1 VSIGT
6 IFRRLKRRTELG
18 APSDTFDVFHKKT
31 MASILDSRGRPL
43 GEWSLADA
51 DSKET
56 CARFVLGLLRD
67 RSKLR
72 RRFPDATS
80 VAGGYS
86 DWLRGRGA
94 RKLRLSSRAI
104 SNIVAVFAQEL
115 GEPVRDFYQH
125 SPQLQARYPLALLPV
140 GQKRFVKWLFRQ
152 GRQRHSLSD
161 EQILWFLYQTA
172 EDIRAGVVQTYLINP
187 DWQEQFPLGLVGSGQ
202 HEFLRWL
209 CHTYPKFAPF
219 RRLKS
224 LPRVISADEETAL
237 RRRISTES
245 DDNSAFVTHNDK
257 QRGDPTLGVNLLS
270 HFCFSSGLGRAALSA
285 KAALELAGVPLSCRD
300 VPTGVDSPLEP
311 RGKWLGLEVHP
322 ITILNVSLI
331 PHFEASYRR
340 SGLARRANVYRIAYL
355 YWELERM
362 PHEWSQHITQLVDE
376 LWAPTPFIAQAMRTM
391 SLPVYEMPPGVV
403 LGKTVPIARESLD
416 IPTGHFVFLFAFD
429 MCSDFERKNP
439 LALIRAFRQAF
450 SRDEPVTL
458 VIKLCRGHVNPVNL
472 ERLRALA
479 QQNRVLVIDRL
490 VSHEETNGLIE
501 MCDCFVSLHHAE
513 GFGLGLA
520 EAMLRG
526 KPVIGTNYSGNL
538 AFMHRDNSLLVD
550 CELVEIAENGA
561 VYKKG
566 FHWAQPSEAHAAQL
580 MRSVFENR
588 HEAVARAERVK
599 EGIAEQFSVKTAGQR
614 MKQRL
619 AEIRNPDAAR
629 AGACE
634 NIRKFS

>member
-1 VSIGT
+1 MSIRT
-6 IFRRLKRRTELG
+6 IFRRLKRRTE
-18 APSDTFDVFHKKT
+18 PSAQSDNFNVFHNKT
-31 MASILDSRGRPL
+31 MASIIDSRGRPL

-56 CARFVLGLLRD
+56 YARFVLGVLRD
-67 RSKLR
+67 QPKLR

-104 SNIVAVFAQEL
+104 SNIVPVFAREL
-115 GEPVRDFYQH
+115 GEPVRDFYRH

-140 GQKRFVKWLFRQ
+140 GQKRFVKWLLGQ

-161 EQILWFLYQTA
+161 EQILWFLHQTA
-172 EDIRAGVVQTYLINP
+172 EDIGAGVVETYLINP

-209 CHTYPKFAPF
+209 RHTYPKFAPF

-224 LPRVISADEETAL
+224 LPKVLSADEEAAL

-257 QRGDPTLGVNLLS
+257 QRRDPALGVNLLS
-270 HFCFSSGLGRAALSA
+270 HFCFSSGLGRAALTT

-300 VPTGVDSPLEP
+300 VPPGVDSQLEP

-322 ITILNVSLI
+322 ITILNVSLV

-362 PHEWSQHITQLVDE
+362 PDQWSPHVTQLIDE
-376 LWAPTPFIAQAMRTM
+376 LWAPTSFVAQAMRGTM
-391 SLPVYEMPPGVV
+391 SLPVYDMLPGVL
-403 LGKTVPIARESLD
+403 LGKTVPIARETVG

-439 LALIRAFRQAF
+439 LALIRAFRRAF
-450 SRDEPVTL
+450 SRDEPGTL
-458 VIKLCRGHVNPVNL
+458 VINLYRGHIDPVNL
-472 ERLRALA
+472 ERLRAAA

-490 VSHEETNGLIE
+490 VSREEINGFIE
-501 MCDCFVSLHHAE
+501 MCDCFVSLHRSE

-520 EAMLRG
+520 EAMLIG

-538 AFMHRDNSLLVD
+538 AFMNRENSLLVD
-550 CELVEIAENGA
+550 FELVETAESGS

-566 FHWAQPSEAHAAQL
+566 FHWAQPSEAHAAEL

-588 HEAVARAERVK
+588 HEAVARAERAKK
-599 EGIAEQFSVKTAGQR
+599 EIAEQFSVGTAGQR
-614 MKQRL
+614 IKQRL

-629 AGACE
+629 AGAHE
-634 NIRKFS
+634 NIR